1 MEHSF
6 VAPCEMLALKSCRH
20 MFFSSSQAVREIA
33 PVLRLRGCFD
43 AIEFFNDSRRSIYPG
58 SEWFNEGRTQ
68 ADRPD
73 GPSPSGLLSHVVAA
87 PALRSA
93 VTGPFWAALAAV
105 IVSPPVGRNGC
116 SFSLI
121 AWSYQ
126 IDACIQ

>member
-1 MEHSF
+1 
-6 VAPCEMLALKSCRH
+6 

-93 VTGPFWAALAAV
+93 VTGPFWAALACGNRLASGWQKWLFFFFNRLV
-105 IVSPPVGRNGC
+105 LSNRRLHPMTKLVWPPGTSLQENRNE
-116 SFSLI
+116 
-121 AWSYQ
+121 
-126 IDACIQ
+126 